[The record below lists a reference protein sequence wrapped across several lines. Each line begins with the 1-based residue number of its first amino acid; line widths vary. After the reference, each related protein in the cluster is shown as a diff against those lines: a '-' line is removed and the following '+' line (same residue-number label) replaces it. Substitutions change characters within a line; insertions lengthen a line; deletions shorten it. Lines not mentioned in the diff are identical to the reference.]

1 MGAILI
7 CWAFI
12 WVIIYREMN
21 WDKTMSKSD
30 KDYVYD
36 SLIDAQGIIDD
47 LVEYMEADDTY
58 EEDKGDKLDIA
69 LWVFCFFMGIVAGIA
84 LQATFTLLP
93 NV

>member
-1 MGAILI
+1 MKG
-7 CWAFI
+7 
-12 WVIIYREMN
+12 Y
-21 WDKTMSKSD
+21 KTISKSD

-47 LVEYMEADDTY
+47 LVEYMEDDETY
-58 EEDKGDKLDIA
+58 EEDDNKRDIWEEIIEFVLLFWGWA
-69 LWVFCFFMGIVAGIA
+69 LAWIM

>member
-1 MGAILI
+1 MKG
-7 CWAFI
+7 
-12 WVIIYREMN
+12 
-21 WDKTMSKSD
+21 DKTMSKSD

-58 EEDKGDKLDIA
+58 EEEDKDSRNIRWEIA
-69 LWVFCFFMGIVAGIA
+69 EFIFLFWWWVVTWIV

>member
-1 MGAILI
+1 MKG
-7 CWAFI
+7 
-12 WVIIYREMN
+12 
-21 WDKTMSKSD
+21 DKTMSKSD

-47 LVEYMEADDTY
+47 LVEYMEDDDTY
-58 EEDKGDKLDIA
+58 EEEDGNSRSIWEEIIEFVFLFWG
-69 LWVFCFFMGIVAGIA
+69 WVLVWII